1 MIDWN
6 NEQPFGGDTFWH
18 RLRRVVYDTITS
30 LVSMYYGNPI
40 LTLLLFGLPTAFLSI
55 IIYASCFSDFLDAK
69 EEDNEE
75 EEELDG

>member
-1 MIDWN
+1 
-6 NEQPFGGDTFWH
+6 
-18 RLRRVVYDTITS
+18 
-30 LVSMYYGNPI
+30 MYYGNPI

>member
-1 MIDWN
+1 
-6 NEQPFGGDTFWH
+6 
-18 RLRRVVYDTITS
+18 
-30 LVSMYYGNPI
+30 MYSGNPI

-75 EEELDG
+75 EEELEGLLYVIYFELFMTTIMMNIFY